1 MTMTTGELDYE
12 GIFRLDSGGGSD
24 DVTEIP
30 FREISIIL
38 WILFLI
44 MMPILLSNL
53 LVSIKNIIYINFEF
67 LGGID
72 YYIVID
78 WSSNR

>member
-12 GIFRLDSGGGSD
+12 SIFRLDSGGGSD

-30 FREISIIL
+30 FREIAIIL

-72 YYIVID
+72 YYILID